1 MRIVGFTFLLGTVL
15 LLSNWTQRSQKL
27 DRITLGKQLFMD
39 SILSEDYTL
48 SCASCH
54 RPYHAFADT
63 SAVSTGVHGRKG
75 TRNTPSAM
83 NMTMRSSFFWDG
95 RAATLEQQAL
105 MPIENPV
112 EMNLPID
119 SAIAR
124 LRRHTYYS
132 QAFVEVFG
140 EQPTRENLGLALA
153 EFERTLE
160 TSSAYDRYMNGD
172 TNAISASAKR
182 GLTLFNEKAKCI
194 ECHFAA
200 DLTGDEFRN
209 IGLYDNRKYKD
220 VGRYSETKDSS
231 DLGKFKV
238 PSLRNVAVTA
248 PYMHDGSFRTLAEV
262 IDYYNTPNKFVKR
275 AVNRDTLL
283 NQPLRLTKQEM
294 RDLEAFLHALTA
306 PQYVKSK

>member
-54 RPYHAFADT
+54 RPDHAFADT

-124 LRRHTYYS
+124 LRRHTYYN

-283 NQPLRLTKQEM
+283 NQPLQMTKQEM
-294 RDLEAFLHALTA
+294 RDLEAFLHTLTA
-306 PQYVKSK
+306 PQYVKAK